1 MGFLHY
7 WRLSHIPL
15 FIVAAPMLFILIK
28 SGFDVARDPLQSLRS
43 LKSNNGEDY
52 RLLVRTLAATQAV
65 IALLAITNYHV
76 QIVNRMSSG
85 YPVWYWWVASCLT
98 DEKRQAWGRIIFMS
112 MVMYAGV
119 QSGLFSSFLPPA

>member
-1 MGFLHY
+1 
-7 WRLSHIPL
+7 
-15 FIVAAPMLFILIK
+15 MLAILIK
-28 SGFDVARDPLQSLRS
+28 SGVDVARDPLQGLRR
-43 LKSNNGEDY
+43 LKSGPGDDY
-52 RLLVRTLAATQAV
+52 RVLVRTLAATQAV

-98 DEKRQAWGRIIFMS
+98 DEKRQGRGRTMFVF